1 MISLNVNEAK
11 AGLSKYLAAVEAGE
25 TVVICRRNIP
35 IAELRALPPPV
46 SKVPRPLGLASD
58 NGVPIPDS
66 FFEEL
71 PDDLLRAFSGY
82 DE

>member
-25 TVVICRRNIP
+25 TVVICRRNVP
-35 IAELRALPPPV
+35 IAELRAIPPPAA
-46 SKVPRPLGLASD
+46 KTPRPFGLSVD
-58 NGVPIPDS
+58 NGVPIPES

-82 DE
+82 DD